1 MYPIRSLCLVT
12 VAVILKIIKVVHVN
26 VWVIDV
32 LLTYSK
38 TYCSGVTVA
47 SPRCFG
53 SHSLLLRYLRV
64 HVCVRGCVQQQGK
77 IKDKKRKNEKS
88 KQMHVLVATRQKKDP
103 SRF

>member
-1 MYPIRSLCLVT
+1 M
-12 VAVILKIIKVVHVN
+12 
-26 VWVIDV
+26 

-64 HVCVRGCVQQQGK
+64 RVCVRGCVQQQGK
-77 IKDKKRKNEKS
+77 IKDKKRKNEE
-88 KQMHVLVATRQKKDP
+88 KQTNARASSNQAKKKIQVDFEH
-103 SRF
+103 SGKFSMLTV